1 MRHGT
6 LHRIFLT
13 PGFTPPKLK
22 LKLKLA
28 RHLFGRCCLTASQP
42 NPPVV
47 TSTSI
52 PAHRARF
59 LLRESTDVSRPPL
72 VQGRS
77 APLLIT
83 RHRHPPCPPSPN
95 RHRHPNAA
103 CKRKARWQRSPL
115 TPRPNCLTMNSSCTS
130 RRFVARSTFSTSPL
144 SSAARSAVRR
154 LGSAGSR
161 PLDAASRSWAFFS
174 ILTCWHVGP

>member
-28 RHLFGRCCLTASQP
+28 RHLFDRCCLTASQP

-77 APLLIT
+77 APLLLT

-95 RHRHPNAA
+95 RHAP
-103 CKRKARWQRSPL
+103 P
-115 TPRPNCLTMNSSCTS
+115 SS
-130 RRFVARSTFSTSPL
+130 VA
-144 SSAARSAVRR
+144 SASVQIF
-154 LGSAGSR
+154 LGGLEVGDDGAHGSR
-161 PLDAASRSWAFFS
+161 ERRGSTNNPICACVHAAHLPIEAS
-174 ILTCWHVGP
+174 T